1 LKEKSKCDER
11 RNDILGKDSQINN
24 KVNSDVPNSK
34 NEEVVSNEKKMVKI
48 DVVAH
53 HEGRP
58 KIVGLDSLNAIVNN
72 MNFT

>member
-1 LKEKSKCDER
+1 MKEKSKCDER
-11 RNDILGKDSQINN
+11 RHDILGKDSQINN
-24 KVNSDVPNSK
+24 KVNSDVPNLK
-34 NEEVVSNEKKMVKI
+34 NEEVVSNMVKI